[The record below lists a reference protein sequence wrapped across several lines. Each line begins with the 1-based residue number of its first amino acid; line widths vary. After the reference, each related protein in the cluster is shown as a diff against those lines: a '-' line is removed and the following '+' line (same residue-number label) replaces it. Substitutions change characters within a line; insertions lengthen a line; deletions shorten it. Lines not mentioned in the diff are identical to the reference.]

1 MTPPQGFDL
10 ARPGPSFDN
19 HRCISPAIH
28 FVMKPLKKLFS
39 LTLAATVLLLAACT
53 KKPVR
58 DESASSLGPDTI
70 NPDLV
75 ALPSDLAPGTALEAR
90 NLPPGATEDEFTIR
104 GLMEAVYFDFDRSA
118 VSNKERPKIEA
129 AVKWLNENPDKR
141 MLLEGHCDWRGTTE
155 YNLGLGDRRANAVKK
170 YLESL
175 GVQAARLEIL
185 SKGSTEAKQTG
196 SESDWAKDRRVE
208 FVVLKK

>member
-1 MTPPQGFDL
+1 
-10 ARPGPSFDN
+10 
-19 HRCISPAIH
+19 
-28 FVMKPLKKLFS
+28 MKNLQKFFS
-39 LTLAATVLLLAACT
+39 LALAGTVLLLAACS

-58 DESASSLGPDTI
+58 DPNAGAGMMDTATI
-70 NPDLV
+70 DPHAV
-75 ALPSDLAPGTALEAR
+75 ALTDDPLSGLEAR

-104 GLMEAVYFDFDRSA
+104 GLMESVYFDTDRSA
-118 VSNKERPKIEA
+118 VAPPQRPKIEA

-141 MLLEGHCDWRGTTE
+141 MLLEGHCDWRGTAE

-175 GVQAARLEIL
+175 GIAPARLEVL
-185 SKGSTEAKQTG
+185 SKGSTAATQAGGPAQWE
-196 SESDWAKDRRVE
+196 KDRRVD

>member
-1 MTPPQGFDL
+1 MTDKRLTLPTLF
-10 ARPGPSFDN
+10 A
-19 HRCISPAIH
+19 
-28 FVMKPLKKLFS
+28 MKSLQKLFS
-39 LTLAATVLLLAACT
+39 LALAATVLLLAACT

-58 DESASSLGPDTI
+58 DENALSSMGDSTI
-70 NPDLV
+70 NPDQV
-75 ALPSDLAPGTALEAR
+75 ALPSDLAPGTGLEAR

-118 VSNKERPKIEA
+118 VASRERPKIEA

-141 MLLEGHCDWRGTTE
+141 MLLEGHCDWRGTAE

-175 GVQAARLEIL
+175 GIQGSRLEIL

-196 SESDWAKDRRVE
+196 GDAEWAKDRRVE

>member
-1 MTPPQGFDL
+1 MTDK
-10 ARPGPSFDN
+10 RPTLPTLF
-19 HRCISPAIH
+19 A
-28 FVMKPLKKLFS
+28 MKSLQKLFS
-39 LTLAATVLLLAACT
+39 LALAATVLLLAACT

-58 DESASSLGPDTI
+58 DENSLSSLGTDTTI
-70 NPDLV
+70 NPDQV
-75 ALPSDLAPGTALEAR
+75 AIAGDLAPGTDLEAR
-90 NLPPGATEDEFTIR
+90 NLPAGATEDEFTIR

-118 VSNKERPKIEA
+118 VSARERPKIEA
-129 AVKWLNENPDKR
+129 AVKWLNENADKR
-141 MLLEGHCDWRGTTE
+141 MLLEGHCDWRGTAE

-175 GVQAARLEIL
+175 GIQGNRLEIL

-196 SESDWAKDRRVE
+196 GDAEWAKDRRVE

>member
-1 MTPPQGFDL
+1 
-10 ARPGPSFDN
+10 
-19 HRCISPAIH
+19 
-28 FVMKPLKKLFS
+28 MKHLQKLFS
-39 LTLAATVLLLAACT
+39 LTLAAMVLLLAACT

-58 DESASSLGPDTI
+58 DESALSAYGSDTTI
-70 NPDLV
+70 NPDQV
-75 ALPSDLAPGTALEAR
+75 ALPSDLAPGTGLEAR

-118 VSNKERPKIEA
+118 VSSRERPKIEA

-141 MLLEGHCDWRGTTE
+141 MLLEGHCDWRGTAE

-175 GVQAARLEIL
+175 GIQGSRLEIL

-196 SESDWAKDRRVE
+196 GDSEWAKDRRVE

>member
-1 MTPPQGFDL
+1 
-10 ARPGPSFDN
+10 
-19 HRCISPAIH
+19 
-28 FVMKPLKKLFS
+28 MKPLHKFFH
-39 LTLAATVLLLAACT
+39 LTLAATVLLLASCS

-58 DESASSLGPDTI
+58 DENALSALGSDNTMI
-70 NPDLV
+70 NPDQV

-104 GLMEAVYFDFDRSA
+104 GLMEPVYFDFDRSA
-118 VSNKERPKIEA
+118 VASRERPKIEA
-129 AVKWLNENPDKR
+129 AVKWLRENPDKR
-141 MLLEGHCDWRGTTE
+141 MLLEGHCDWRGTAE

-175 GVQAARLEIL
+175 GIQGSRLEIL
-185 SKGSTEAKQTG
+185 SKGSTEANQTG
-196 SESDWAKDRRVE
+196 GDAAWAKDRRVE

>member
-1 MTPPQGFDL
+1 
-10 ARPGPSFDN
+10 
-19 HRCISPAIH
+19 
-28 FVMKPLKKLFS
+28 MKPLQKLFS

-58 DESASSLGPDTI
+58 DENALSSYGTDTTI
-70 NPDLV
+70 NPDQV
-75 ALPSDLAPGTALEAR
+75 ALPGDLAPGTQLEAR

-118 VSNKERPKIEA
+118 VASRERPKIEA
-129 AVKWLNENPDKR
+129 AVKWLNENSDKR
-141 MLLEGHCDWRGTTE
+141 MLLEGHCDWRGTAE

-175 GVQAARLEIL
+175 GIPASRLEIL

-196 SESDWAKDRRVE
+196 GDSEWAKDRRVE